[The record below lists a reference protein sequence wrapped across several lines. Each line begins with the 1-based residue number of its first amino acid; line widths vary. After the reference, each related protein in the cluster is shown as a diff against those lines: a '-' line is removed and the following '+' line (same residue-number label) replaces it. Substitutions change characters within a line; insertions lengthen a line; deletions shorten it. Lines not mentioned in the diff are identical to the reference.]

1 MIILKQFGAALL
13 LAAMSF
19 PLWATAPNFDGVP
32 GEVAFKTKVVEQ
44 KSVAVQL
51 YNLGQ
56 ERTTIEVQD
65 REGKVYYQKSIKGHN
80 GYSIVLHLDELPQS
94 SYIISVSHKDGVST
108 QVVRIEEDGLMLS
121 QIVEEE

>member
-1 MIILKQFGAALL
+1 MSTLKQLGAVLL
-13 LAAMSF
+13 LAAISY
-19 PLWATAPNFDGVP
+19 PAWASSSISAPP
-32 GEVAFKTKVVEQ
+32 GEITFKTKVVEQ
-44 KSVAVQL
+44 KSIAVQL

-56 ERTTIEVQD
+56 EKTTIEVQD

-80 GYSIVLHLDELPQS
+80 GYSIVLHLDELPES

-108 QVVRIEEDGLMLS
+108 QVVRIEEYGLMLS

>member
-1 MIILKQFGAALL
+1 MSILKQLGAVLL
-13 LAAMSF
+13 LAAISF
-19 PLWATAPNFDGVP
+19 PAWASSSADTTP
-32 GEVAFKTKVVEQ
+32 GEITLKTRVVEQ

-80 GYSIVLHLDELPQS
+80 GYSIVLHLDELPES
-94 SYIISVSHKDGVST
+94 SYVISVSHKDGVSS